1 MLGYIVVNTNEN
13 KRVKEMTLIR
23 TYDKESL
30 VAAFTSAMASD
41 SDTWI
46 IHERESGIT
55 ELFINGET
63 RSLAGAV
70 SIENHNRQVLAS
82 RSSLN
87 NFNPVTDKE
96 IAKIHKRVLRDR
108 KRAVAKM
115 KRAAIKVLCG

>member
-1 MLGYIVVNTNEN
+1 
-13 KRVKEMTLIR
+13 MTLIR

-46 IHERESGIT
+46 IHERKSGIT
-55 ELFINGET
+55 ELFVNGET

-82 RSSLN
+82 RSSR
-87 NFNPVTDKE
+87 FQFKPVTDKE
-96 IAKIHKRVLRDR
+96 IVKIHKRVLRNR
-108 KRAVAKM
+108 KRAITKM
-115 KRAAIKVLCG
+115 KRAAVKVLCE